1 MSIDIRKPGTNHVI
15 RLADRHACYARD
27 MQLYFDSFF
36 GVVEPVVEGDWRVA
50 DFSRCRVHN
59 LHDGRE
65 FEFTSIPEEACDYG
79 RFWKGGGLVFD
90 LGAYCGLS
98 AISLASKADR
108 VVALEPDHENF
119 ACLKRNIKRAGM
131 GGKIFATSLAVGG
144 ECGREQYS
152 HDSALGSGFARLLGR
167 PTAGVVEA
175 VRVVTLDWLVAHFG
189 VPSLI
194 KLDVEGAELE
204 VLATAGP
211 LLRLH
216 HPAIAIDTF
225 HFGGTWQKCEGMLRE
240 YGYRTLTE
248 APGGLEITWG
258 WKDAA

>member
-59 LHDGRE
+59 LSDGRE

-98 AISLASKADR
+98 AISLAARADR

-167 PTAGVVEA
+167 PTAGVV
-175 VRVVTLDWLVAHFG
+175 
-189 VPSLI
+189 
-194 KLDVEGAELE
+194 
-204 VLATAGP
+204 
-211 LLRLH
+211 